1 MGTKKKIGLGVAS
14 AALGLALVG
23 GGTWAAFNDIESTH
37 ATYAAGTLD
46 LNAKETSA
54 RVSLSNLKP
63 GDKFKKEFTFKNDG
77 SLAIKEVL
85 MQMGF
90 SNFVDGNAKNGGKNS
105 AEDFLKQFK
114 VSVLTVGVEGGNGY
128 PKNIILDSANLYDL
142 YNMSVKKDKASMD
155 KVKKL
160 IEPGFLHDNGKINV
174 ATINGKTA
182 PEYDGIPK
190 DPYDFDKVEMVIEF
204 VNDTTTDSNGNMVQN
219 KYQGDSVQLDFSFEA
234 TQWNGLTIDG
244 NKHAD
249 EKGYVKENERAHSED
264 K

>member
-23 GGTWAAFNDIESTH
+23 GGTWAAFNDIETTH
-37 ATYAAGTLD
+37 ATYAAGELD
-46 LNAKETSA
+46 LNAQDTSA

-77 SLAIKEVL
+77 TLAIKEVL
-85 MQMGF
+85 MKMGYK
-90 SNFVDGNAKNGGKNS
+90 NFVDGKAKNGGKNS

-114 VSVLTVGVEGGNGY
+114 VSVLTVGLEGGNGY

-142 YNMSVKKDKASMD
+142 YNASAKEDKAAYD
-155 KVKKL
+155 KVKKH
-160 IEPGFLHDNGKINV
+160 IAPGFLHENGKINV
-174 ATINGKTA
+174 ATIKGKTA
-182 PEYDGIPK
+182 PEYDGVPK

-204 VNDTTTDSNGNMVQN
+204 VNDKATDSEGRMLQN
-219 KYQGDSVQLDFSFEA
+219 KYQGDSVELDFSFEA

-244 NKHAD
+244 KKHAD
-249 EKGYVKENERAHSED
+249 ENGYVKENEKAHSED